1 MRYLSAPDVEQAL
14 SMAAA
19 LTAMETAFGDDR
31 EVPVRIRL
39 GSSLFMPGR
48 VGAYAGIKV
57 ISVVP
62 GKPLGIV
69 AVFGADGNC
78 LGLVDGP
85 ALTSLRTGAASGLA
99 TRLLARPNSRVMAM
113 LGAGRMARDQV
124 RGVLE
129 VRPVSTLLVW
139 SRNRSHAEE
148 LAAALGGTTVTDPS
162 EAVAAADIV
171 STATPAT
178 EPLFDPAAVRPG
190 THINAIGAFTP
201 QMAEIPA
208 QVVLRARVLVDDLA
222 AAAEEAGDLLRAGV
236 LPAGTIAD
244 LIAGRVRG
252 RRSDGEIT
260 LFKSVGIAS
269 QDVAAAGAA
278 LENAARLGIGT
289 EIASAQSLHLA

>member
-1 MRYLSAPDVEQAL
+1 
-14 SMAAA
+14 
-19 LTAMETAFGDDR
+19 
-31 EVPVRIRL
+31 
-39 GSSLFMPGR
+39 
-48 VGAYAGIKV
+48 
-57 ISVVP
+57 
-62 GKPLGIV
+62 
-69 AVFGADGNC
+69 
-78 LGLVDGP
+78 
-85 ALTSLRTGAASGLA
+85 
-99 TRLLARPNSRVMAM
+99 
-113 LGAGRMARDQV
+113 MARDQV